1 MLQDQNSNIFAG
13 KGPFS
18 FIIGEFDNELA
29 LAEREPDRSLRDF
42 ESMLNHAY
50 MELKAFSDFSIGE
63 NVYLAC
69 IREFFFKRS

>member
-1 MLQDQNSNIFAG
+1 MLQDQNSNIFTG

-42 ESMLNHAY
+42 EGVFDHS
-50 MELKAFSDFSIGE
+50 
-63 NVYLAC
+63 
-69 IREFFFKRS
+69 